1 VKLSRLLKSVKVKR
15 ITGTGGVVASG
26 DSVTKQY
33 LKITPEIKSV
43 HYRAQDVKPGGLF
56 VAVSGFRADGH
67 DFIDEALARGASA
80 VVVQKPVE
88 KPVGKNSVVVEVENT
103 RKALSEISAN
113 FYENPSGKLSVTGIT
128 GTNGKTTTAYLIE
141 SILSA
146 AGVNVGVIGTINYRY
161 LGKTFEN
168 PVTTPES
175 LDLQRILSDM
185 LKEGITH
192 VIVEVSSHALDL
204 FRVHNCWFDVGVF
217 TNLTRDHLD
226 YHDDMESYGS
236 CKEKLFT
243 KYLNSGPKKDRAT
256 AVINCNDPLGKKLVR
271 KLPCHTLSVGH
282 FADNTIRPGNV
293 KLDITGIEGKI
304 LATTNT
310 ATSGEFDFISPLVGA
325 YNLENILC
333 AVGAGFALNFSV
345 DAIKAGIRNLS
356 FVPGR
361 LERVP
366 GNTERFVYIDYAHTP
381 DALENV
387 LSSIRSLLTGG
398 TDGGIDLGKKRI
410 ICIFGCGGD
419 RDKGKRPR
427 MGEIAAKL
435 CDLVIITSDNPRR
448 EAPMEII
455 SQIVDGT
462 NKVCLHKYDLPDF
475 KSGFQKKG
483 YVVEPDRANAI
494 NLGIAISRPGDIVL
508 IAGKGHETYQ
518 IIGKNIIPFDDKKE
532 AIKALLKYDS

>member
-1 VKLSRLLKSVKVKR
+1 
-15 ITGTGGVVASG
+15 
-26 DSVTKQY
+26 
-33 LKITPEIKSV
+33 
-43 HYRAQDVKPGGLF
+43 
-56 VAVSGFRADGH
+56 
-67 DFIDEALARGASA
+67 
-80 VVVQKPVE
+80 
-88 KPVGKNSVVVEVENT
+88 
-103 RKALSEISAN
+103 
-113 FYENPSGKLSVTGIT
+113 
-128 GTNGKTTTAYLIE
+128 
-141 SILSA
+141 
-146 AGVNVGVIGTINYRY
+146 
-161 LGKTFEN
+161 
-168 PVTTPES
+168 
-175 LDLQRILSDM
+175 
-185 LKEGITH
+185 
-192 VIVEVSSHALDL
+192 
-204 FRVHNCWFDVGVF
+204 
-217 TNLTRDHLD
+217 
-226 YHDDMESYGS
+226 MESYGA

-243 KYLNSGPKKDRAT
+243 KYLNSGPKKDRAI

-271 KLPCHTLSVGH
+271 MLHCHTLSVGH
-282 FADNTIRPGNV
+282 SADNTIRPENV

-304 LATTNT
+304 LAPTNLATTNLVT
-310 ATSGEFDFISPLVGA
+310 TEAFDFISPLVGA

-333 AVGAGFALNFSV
+333 AVGAGFALDFSV
-345 DAIKAGIRNLS
+345 DAIKAGIKNLS

-366 GNTERFVYIDYAHTP
+366 VERVQGNTERFVYIDYAHTP

-398 TDGGIDLGKKRI
+398 SDIDSEILEDQNKKQAKKQASKKNRGLEEKRI
-410 ICIFGCGGD
+410 VCIFGCGGD

-427 MGEIAAKL
+427 MGEIAARL
-435 CDLVIITSDNPRR
+435 CDLVIITSDNPRT

-455 SQIVDGT
+455 SQIVDGA

-518 IIGKNIIPFDDKKE
+518 IIGENIIPFDDKKE